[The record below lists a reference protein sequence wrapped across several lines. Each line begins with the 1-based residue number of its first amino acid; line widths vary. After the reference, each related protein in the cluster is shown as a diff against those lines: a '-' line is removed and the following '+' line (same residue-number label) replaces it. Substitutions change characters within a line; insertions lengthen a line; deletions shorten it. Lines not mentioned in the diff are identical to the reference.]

1 MVGKIIAWYV
11 GGYGEDEE
19 GDKEDRGEEGEE
31 KSGPH
36 GSRIGLALY
45 LRAKDTSRFKLT
57 GPAVLG
63 VMSYKLFT
71 SVL

>member
-36 GSRIGLALY
+36 GSRIG
-45 LRAKDTSRFKLT
+45 SRPVLESERHVAFQVT